1 MLKCDFSK
9 IANQF
14 YWNHTSTWVFSCN
27 FAYLQ
32 NSCFDEHLRGTTSS
46 NFYSAC
52 LPYFSVQIRV
62 KFGFFSIIF
71 LSSSMFSSERTILR
85 LPKFYLFLFRL
96 ISYELHSV
104 TFCWIVFLHGGA
116 WLNRFRNPLELPCSF
131 FFRKNFLQQKL
142 VLLLIF
148 GAFDPWISCRKAFSN
163 IFYRPFVTWTI

>member
-27 FAYLQ
+27 FEYLQ

-46 NFYSAC
+46 NFYSTC
-52 LPYFSVQIRV
+52 LPYFSAQIRV

-71 LSSSMFSSERTILR
+71 LSSSMVSSERTILG
-85 LPKFYLFLFRL
+85 LPKLYLFLFRL
-96 ISYELHSV
+96 ISCELYSV
-104 TFCWIVFLHGGA
+104 TFCWTAFLHGGA
-116 WLNRFRNPLELPCSF
+116 WLNRYRNSLELPCSF
-131 FFRKNFLQQKL
+131 FYRKNFLQQKF

-148 GAFDPWISCRKAFSN
+148 EAFDPWISYRKG
-163 IFYRPFVTWTI
+163 IFEYFYKPFVTRAT